1 VGLSRLCQN
10 LDHGERELAAFQ
22 QNSPQPSLN
31 MKMPLYK
38 LLPLTAFF
46 GMTAVSQSATI
57 NWSLA
62 TDISGESDVSLTGTL
77 DRAYN
82 VTNATGGNVSI
93 NGVPFL
99 AFNVTTATTSPVTVD
114 GTTLSTSETF
124 TSTLGA
130 GSSSDPFVSLSAPY
144 RTMLGQSVYVNGST
158 GTMTLT
164 LDGLTAG
171 YTYLFQVWA
180 NVSNNVNLRHTTVT
194 AGNVVDL
201 DANTTNAIGG
211 LGQFAIGT
219 FTADAASQLVAF
231 SGQSPP
237 LSGFQLRVTAVPESS
252 MWSLLG
258 FGLFGVAMLRR
269 RRA

>member
-1 VGLSRLCQN
+1 
-10 LDHGERELAAFQ
+10 
-22 QNSPQPSLN
+22 

-82 VTNATGGNVSI
+82 VTNATGGSAGI
-93 NGVPFL
+93 NGVSFL
-99 AFNVTTATTSPVTVD
+99 AFNVTTTTTSPVTV
-114 GTTLSTSETF
+114 GSTTLSTSETF

-201 DANTTNAIGG
+201 DANTTDAAGG
-211 LGQFAIGT
+211 IGQFAIGT
-219 FTADAASQLVAF
+219 FTADAESQLVAF

-237 LSGFQLRVTAVPESS
+237 LSGFQLRVAAIPEPST
-252 MWSLLG
+252 WVLVGLG
-258 FGLFGVAMLRR
+258 FLGVMTLRR
-269 RRA
+269 RRRA